1 MLSLTGGVISGK
13 TLCCNILRYWVLIIV
28 LKMKGVIMSR
38 ENQQQEK
45 HLQDEESKHMLDAYM
60 RGIFTLIEKCEDID
74 YLIAVYT
81 FASTYPDKTK
91 K

>member
-1 MLSLTGGVISGK
+1 
-13 TLCCNILRYWVLIIV
+13 
-28 LKMKGVIMSR
+28 MSR